1 MPNFTD
7 KATPENANNASIRP
21 AARVVA
27 GHPSADG
34 AGVKIHRVAGFQS
47 REFSPFLMIDEIRS
61 EDPDDYIAGFP
72 PHPHRGIETLTYM
85 LSGEFEHQDHLGN
98 RGAIAQGGAQWM
110 RAGRGI
116 IHSEMPSQPKDGSEG
131 GMHGFQLWI
140 NMAAKDKMSKPGW
153 RDIQPG
159 EVREVPLDDNGSLA
173 RLIAGEWQLRGEPQC
188 GPLLDAAAESAVADV
203 RIAPGAE
210 VSLGIP
216 AEHSALVYIYR
227 GALET
232 ARGTVTRGN
241 LVLYGAGES
250 LQLRAPAGAPQAD
263 VDSTPGSGLLSGSG
277 LLVLHGRP
285 LNEPVVHYGPFVMNT
300 REQIEQTLR
309 DYNNGTLTD

>member
-1 MPNFTD
+1 MQEFTHN
-7 KATPENANNASIRP
+7 KASGASVRP

-47 REFSPFLMIDEIRS
+47 QEFSPFLMIDEIRS
-61 EDPDDYIAGFP
+61 ENPDDYIAGFP

-116 IHSEMPSQPKDGSEG
+116 IHSEMPSQGEG

-140 NMAAKDKMSKPGW
+140 NMAAKDKMNKPGW
-153 RDIQPG
+153 RDIQPDQ
-159 EVREVPLDDNGSLA
+159 VRELSLDERGSLA
-173 RLIAGEWQLRGEPQC
+173 RLIAGQWQVNGEPQC
-188 GPLLDAAAESAVADV
+188 GPLQETAAEAAVADV
-203 RIAPGAE
+203 RLAAGAD
-210 VSLGIP
+210 VSLSLP
-216 AEHSALVYIYR
+216 AEHSVLVYIYR
-227 GALET
+227 GSLATE
-232 ARGTVTRGN
+232 RGTVQRGN
-241 LVLYGAGES
+241 LVLFGAGES
-250 LQLRAPAGAPQAD
+250 LQLRAPEDAAEG
-263 VDSTPGSGLLSGSG
+263 TG

>member
-1 MPNFTD
+1 MQEFTHD
-7 KATPENANNASIRP
+7 KATSASVRP
-21 AARVVA
+21 AVRVVA

-47 REFSPFLMIDEIRS
+47 QDFSPFLMIDEIRS
-61 EDPDDYIAGFP
+61 ENPDDYIAGFP

-116 IHSEMPSQPKDGSEG
+116 IHSEMPSQSKD

-140 NMAAKDKMSKPGW
+140 NMAAKDKMNKPGW
-153 RDIQPG
+153 RDIQP
-159 EVREVPLDDNGSLA
+159 EQVRELPLDERGSLA
-173 RLIAGEWQLRGEPQC
+173 RLIAGQWQVNGEPEC
-188 GPLLDAAAESAVADV
+188 GPLQETAAQAAVADV
-203 RIAPGAE
+203 RLAAGAD
-210 VSLGIP
+210 VSLSLP
-216 AEHSALVYIYR
+216 AEHSVLVYIYR
-227 GALET
+227 GALATE
-232 ARGTVTRGN
+232 RGAVQRGN
-241 LVLYGAGES
+241 LVLFGAGES
-250 LQLRAPAGAPQAD
+250 LQLRAPEDTAGEGA
-263 VDSTPGSGLLSGSG
+263 G
-277 LLVLHGRP
+277 LLVLHGQP

-309 DYNNGTLTD
+309 DYNNGTLTE